1 MLDDIHVPVNV
12 QLQRILLSIF
22 DSSKDGQISKK
33 EFVDKLEKYVTFAE
47 VEAEVIESNVIGKQ
61 DAKEL
66 ADMFNEENRRK
77 PVYEDFKFSA
87 KETDHLKDREE
98 ETIALLKEGNLP
110 V

>member
-47 VEAEVIESNVIGKQ
+47 VEAEVIESNVIGK
-61 DAKEL
+61 
-66 ADMFNEENRRK
+66 
-77 PVYEDFKFSA
+77 
-87 KETDHLKDREE
+87 
-98 ETIALLKEGNLP
+98 
-110 V
+110 